1 MFPTYP
7 LHKEPIQGNTTQAQL
22 ITPTVALPTLAAGGP
37 VSGELYTTPRGVQV
51 LIVLADTSGHVP
63 VTVVPVP
70 GDPAQVGLKLDA
82 AVVAG
87 VTFGVPL
94 TGLGAGDL
102 LIIPVLDEPATA

>member
-51 LIVLADTSGHVP
+51 LILLADTSGHVP
-63 VTVVPVP
+63 VTVIPRP
-70 GDPAQVGLKLDA
+70 GDPEHVEVIVEGEVLRH
-82 AVVAG
+82 

-102 LIIPVLDEPATA
+102 LIIPLMDEPATA